1 MATIRTSTDTSGQT
15 TSKKASVSTS
25 TLFLAASNPQAIGR
39 TDDLRALREP
49 AEEQP
54 VAIVESQPR
63 PPLQELR
70 KATRYQFNSAAV
82 MRWLGSDDETHQ
94 SFAIV
99 RNISVNGVYVESTA
113 PLSMDIN
120 VELEIMLPNPRSK
133 SSRPEL
139 NFEGKIVR
147 VVDQNG
153 RREFAVAGWFYIS
166 SEAEL
171 EAP

>member
-1 MATIRTSTDTSGQT
+1 MATIRTSTDISGKT
-15 TSKKASVSTS
+15 TSTEASVSKP
-25 TLFLAASNPQAIGR
+25 FLADSDPQSIGR
-39 TDDLRALREP
+39 TDGLCVLREH

-54 VAIVESQPR
+54 GAIVDSPPR

-82 MRWLGSDDETHQ
+82 MRWLGSDDRIHQ
-94 SFAIV
+94 SFVIV
-99 RNISVNGVYVESTA
+99 RNISVNGVYLESTA
-113 PLSMDIN
+113 ALSMNIN
-120 VELEIMLPNPRSK
+120 VELEITSPNPRSR

-153 RREFAVAGWFYIS
+153 QRKFAVAGWFYIS

-171 EAP
+171 DGP